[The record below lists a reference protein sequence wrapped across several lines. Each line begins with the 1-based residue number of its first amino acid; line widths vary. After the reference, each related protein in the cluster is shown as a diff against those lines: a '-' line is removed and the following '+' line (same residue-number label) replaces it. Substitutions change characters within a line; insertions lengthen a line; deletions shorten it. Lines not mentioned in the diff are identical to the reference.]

1 MRLRPLAALVT
12 SLVAGCA
19 LLATAPPAS
28 ADPAR
33 CSAYDL
39 PVSTNPLLPLTMH
52 GQLCLPAGAPSP
64 TVQLLLHG
72 ATYNRAYWDLPY
84 QPATYSYQQDM
95 AAHGLATFAVDEIGI
110 GQSSRPLSTLITGA
124 MQAAAVHIVVGDLRA
139 GVVGGVHFGKV
150 VLVGHSAGSAI
161 SIIEAAGY
169 HDVDGVLLTGM
180 THLPN
185 APVVL
190 DDVAL
195 GLHPVTLDPQLA
207 SRGGDPGYLT
217 TVPDSRG
224 TMYYSPGDL
233 DPLAVSAD
241 EAYAKDQVSA
251 SSLLDIVGVGLA
263 SPISLNI
270 TAPVFLVDGTNDTG
284 FCGLFRDCS
293 YAGSLQDEEAPYFSA
308 AAHLTTYVL
317 PGSGHSV
324 ALAANASLYR
334 DASRAWLSQYVGI

>member
-1 MRLRPLAALVT
+1 MRLRPLTALAA

-19 LLATAPPAS
+19 LLAVAPTAS

-33 CSAYDL
+33 CSEYTV
-39 PVSTNPLLPLTMH
+39 PVSTNPLSPLTMH
-52 GQLCLPAGAPSP
+52 GQLCLPAGTASP

-72 ATYNRAYWDLPY
+72 ATYNRMYWDVPY
-84 QPATYSYQQDM
+84 QPATYSYQRDM
-95 AAHGLATFAVDEIGI
+95 AAHGLATFAVDEIGV
-110 GQSSRPLSTLITGA
+110 GQSTRPLSIVITGA
-124 MQAAAVHIVVGDLRA
+124 MQAAAVHVVVGALRA
-139 GVVGGVHFGKV
+139 GAVGGIAFGKV

-161 SIIEAAGY
+161 SIIEAASY

-180 THLPN
+180 THLPD
-185 APVVL
+185 APVLV

-195 GLHPVTLDPQLA
+195 GLHPVTLDSQLA
-207 SRGGDPGYLT
+207 PRGGDPGFLT

-224 TMYYSPGDL
+224 TMYYSSGDL
-233 DPLAVSAD
+233 DPLAVAAD
-241 EAYAKDQVSA
+241 ETYAKDQVSA

-284 FCGLFRDCS
+284 FCGLFRDCAH
-293 YAGSLQDEEAPYFSA
+293 AGTLQNEEAPYFGS

-317 PGSGHSV
+317 AGAGHSV

-334 DASRAWLSQYVGI
+334 DASRAWLSQHVGT